1 MGKPYSADLRERFAR
16 ALGRGMKARA
26 AARWL
31 EVSESTGVKW
41 AARWRETG
49 AIAVQPM
56 GGDNSSRIKGETA
69 HWVLALVAAEPDL
82 TLAEIR
88 ERLAARRG
96 LSVSVAAVW
105 RFLEGRDL
113 RFKKNAARRRA
124 RAA

>member
-16 ALGRGMKARA
+16 ALGRGVKARA
-26 AARWL
+26 AARLL

-49 AIAVQPM
+49 AIAAQPM
-56 GGDNSSRIKGETA
+56 GGDNSSRIKDA
-69 HWVLALVAAEPDL
+69 NADWVLALVAAEPDL

-88 ERLAARRG
+88 DRLVERRG

-105 RFLEGRDL
+105 RFLKGRDL
-113 RFKKNAARRRA
+113 RFKKNPARGRA
-124 RAA
+124 RPA

>member
-1 MGKPYSADLRERFAR
+1 MGKPYSADLRARFAR

-26 AARWL
+26 AARLL
-31 EVSESTGVKW
+31 EVSASTGVKW
-41 AARWRETG
+41 AALWRRTG
-49 AIAVQPM
+49 GIAAKAM
-56 GGDNSSRIKGETA
+56 GGDNSSRIKGA
-69 HWVLALVAAEPDL
+69 NADWVLALVAAEPDL

-88 ERLAARRG
+88 DRLAAQRG